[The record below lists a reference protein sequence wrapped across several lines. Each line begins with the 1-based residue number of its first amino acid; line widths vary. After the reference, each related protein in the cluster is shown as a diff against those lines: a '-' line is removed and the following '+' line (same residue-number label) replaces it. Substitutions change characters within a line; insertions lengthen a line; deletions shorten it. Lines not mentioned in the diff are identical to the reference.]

1 MPVPNTDNGLKPVS
15 NQIRGSI
22 RRGDLLGNKAASKRT
37 FKLLNSSKRQTF
49 PAAVNIAEWLDAR
62 FLL

>member
-1 MPVPNTDNGLKPVS
+1 MS
-15 NQIRGSI
+15 NQIRRSI
-22 RRGDLLGNKAASKRT
+22 RGGDLLGNKAASKGT

-49 PAAVNIAEWLDAR
+49 PAAVNIAEWLAAR

>member
-1 MPVPNTDNGLKPVS
+1 MS
-15 NQIRGSI
+15 NQIHGSI
-22 RRGDLLGNKAASKRT
+22 HGGDLLGNKAASKGT

-49 PAAVNIAEWLDAR
+49 PAAVNIAEWLAAR